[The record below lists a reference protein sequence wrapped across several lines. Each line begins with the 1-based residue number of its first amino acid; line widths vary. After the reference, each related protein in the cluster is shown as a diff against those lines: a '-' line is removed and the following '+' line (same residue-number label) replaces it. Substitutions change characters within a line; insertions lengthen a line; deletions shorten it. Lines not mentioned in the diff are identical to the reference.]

1 MRRADRSLQR
11 LPTELPMAVLAAT
24 GCSRRAKWTS
34 TLPLSSVLL
43 FVGRTGLGGVFAVR
57 RPASRAAPP
66 AEGLE
71 QPLLQLG
78 GQAFD
83 PHRRRERRRD
93 TCEASTLCPGENER
107 FLVGPSTRWS
117 L

>member
-11 LPTELPMAVLAAT
+11 LPTELPD
-24 GCSRRAKWTS
+24 GCTSRNG
-34 TLPLSSVLL
+34 LPTPGKVDIDIAIAISLL

-78 GQAFD
+78 GQAFG
-83 PHRRRERRRD
+83 PHVLRRRNRRRD
-93 TCEASTLCPGENER
+93 TCEASTLCPG
-107 FLVGPSTRWS
+107 
-117 L
+117 